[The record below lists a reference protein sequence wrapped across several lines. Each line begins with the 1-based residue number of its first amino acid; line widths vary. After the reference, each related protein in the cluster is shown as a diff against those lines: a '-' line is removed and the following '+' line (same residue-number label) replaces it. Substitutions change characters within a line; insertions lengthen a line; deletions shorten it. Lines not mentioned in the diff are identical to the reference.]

1 MIYTHESGSSV
12 PAMEENGESNVKTR
26 LVSDK
31 GTNRRQKREKH
42 IRRMGRKE
50 EEEDREDGSGS

>member
-1 MIYTHESGSSV
+1 
-12 PAMEENGESNVKTR
+12 MEENGESNVKTR

-31 GTNRRQKREKH
+31 GANRRQKREKH